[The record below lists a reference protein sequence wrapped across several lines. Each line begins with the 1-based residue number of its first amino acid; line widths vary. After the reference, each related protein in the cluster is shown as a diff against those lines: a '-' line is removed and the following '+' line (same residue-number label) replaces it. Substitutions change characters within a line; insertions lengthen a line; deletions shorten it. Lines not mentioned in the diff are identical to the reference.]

1 MAFASPATLKKSA
14 ILLSA
19 SKLNPQFEKRYRNGE
34 DALVV
39 SEDGKFVAVMDGVGG
54 WIGRL
59 VDTGKL
65 TREFAGL
72 LKKQQAEATYG
83 SLDQLFWSA
92 ISKVNERGSTT
103 CVMAE
108 IDQEVHLDQEG
119 HAFAKLNTLNLG
131 DSGYAIFRAKDPTN

>member
-1 MAFASPATLKKSA
+1 MNPKTQARVLSTSLALSMGYFYEQRKGFNSMAFASPATLKKSA

-72 LKKQQAEATYG
+72 LKK
-83 SLDQLFWSA
+83 
-92 ISKVNERGSTT
+92 
-103 CVMAE
+103 
-108 IDQEVHLDQEG
+108 
-119 HAFAKLNTLNLG
+119 
-131 DSGYAIFRAKDPTN
+131 